1 MNDSKKLMHKFGTC
15 FWWFIAI
22 LPLIFLVGGICF
34 NVLNKNMV
42 DFDFENNILVYWN
55 DFYNNIF
62 VSGKPF
68 IAIKDM
74 LDYIINDVCG
84 FDKTNSLVQFIII
97 QLYWFICCWF
107 IHICVDLVLILP
119 RLCQKLLN
127 KIE

>member
-15 FWWFIAI
+15 FWWLIAI
-22 LPLIFLVGGICF
+22 LPLIFLIGGICF
-34 NVLNKNMV
+34 NVLNKNIT
-42 DFDFENNILVYWN
+42 DFDFENNILVYWSN
-55 DFYNNIF
+55 FYNNIF

-74 LDYIINDVCG
+74 LDFIINDVCG

-107 IHICVDLVLILP
+107 IHICVDLVLVLP
-119 RLCQKLLN
+119 RLCQKFLS